1 MARMGKRTIFDY
13 LLDFI
18 EIFIIG
24 ATIFLLVYLFVGQL
38 LEVTGDSMYPTL
50 VDKEQVIAE
59 KLSTRFKPLERG
71 EIIIF
76 RHPEQHTR
84 LLIKRIVGLPGEEI
98 KILNGQVFIN
108 DEVLTEPY
116 LQPGTATNGN
126 KMMLDGTGYN
136 IGSYSYILM
145 GDNRSKSS
153 DSRSLGAIREELIVG
168 RAMLV
173 YYPFSSARLIE
184 H

>member
-1 MARMGKRTIFDY
+1 MSRLGKRTIFDY
-13 LLDFI
+13 LLDFV
-18 EIFIIG
+18 EILIIG

-38 LEVTGDSMYPTL
+38 LEVTGGSMEPTL
-50 VDKEQVIAE
+50 IDKEQVIAE

-76 RHPEQHTR
+76 RHPDQHSR
-84 LLIKRIVGLPGEEI
+84 LLIKRIIGLPGEKI
-98 KILNGQVFIN
+98 KIMSGQVFIN
-108 DEVLTEPY
+108 DVALTEPY
-116 LQPGTATNGN
+116 LQPETVTNGN
-126 KMMLDGTGYN
+126 KMMDEGTDHN
-136 IGSYSYILM
+136 INDFSYILM
-145 GDNRSKSS
+145 GDNRDKSS

-173 YYPFSSARLIE
+173 YYPFNRIRTIQ

>member
-18 EIFIIG
+18 EILIIG

-38 LEVTGDSMYPTL
+38 LEVTGDSMEPAL
-50 VDKEQVIAE
+50 SDKEQVIAE

-76 RHPEQHTR
+76 KHPEQHSR
-84 LLIKRIVGLPGEEI
+84 LLIKRVVGLPGEKI
-98 KILNGQVFIN
+98 KIMDGQVFIN
-108 DEVLTEPY
+108 DKVLTEPY
-116 LQPGTATNGN
+116 LKPGTTINGN
-126 KMMLDGTGYN
+126 KMIIEGSDYN
-136 IGSYSYILM
+136 INERSYILM
-145 GDNRSKSS
+145 GDNRDKSS

-173 YYPFSSARLIE
+173 YYPFNSVRLIE